1 MRYTYNVT
9 IADSSFECA
18 DVSGVVETVNA
29 KAGFPAVT
37 KAMIYSLFTRP
48 HKANKRLFGP
58 GKIDVGRE
66 RHLTKAERER
76 AKVARIRA
84 ENAALRKRMASEA
97 ST

>member
-18 DVSGVVETVNA
+18 DVSGVVEAVNA

-48 HKANKRLFGP
+48 HKANKRIFKP
-58 GKIDVGRE
+58 DYIQIE
-66 RHLTKAERER
+66 RNRVPTKAELK
-76 AKVARIRA
+76 ACA
-84 ENAALRKRMASEA
+84 
-97 ST
+97 

>member
-48 HKANKRLFGP
+48 HKANKRIFKP
-58 GKIDVGRE
+58 DYIQIE
-66 RHLTKAERER
+66 RNRVPTKAELKTC
-76 AKVARIRA
+76 A
-84 ENAALRKRMASEA
+84 
-97 ST
+97 